1 MARFSGKQFKGAAR
15 VARELRREEAE
26 ARQRAHDKRM
36 AALMAKLEIADVEVD
51 ADIAALPAPR
61 KRKRTKKVVTEE

>member
-15 VARELRREEAE
+15 VAKELRREEAE

-36 AALMAKLEIADVEVD
+36 AELLAKLEVVDIEVD
-51 ADIAALPAPR
+51 ADIAAVPVQR
-61 KRKRTKKVVTEE
+61 KRKRTKTVN